1 MARGFSKAVTSPQK
15 QTDSLPLMNI
25 LNTSF
30 LEHFAN
36 LKDPRIERSKEHL
49 LKDIISIAILAVLSG
64 ADGWVAIEAYGR
76 AKYEWLKSFL
86 ELPNGIPSH
95 DTFSRVFARIE
106 PQQFQECFLSW
117 VNAIV
122 GELELNVIA
131 IDGKTMKQ
139 SYDRNDQQKA
149 LHIVT
154 AWSSSHQLVL
164 GQKKVAQKS
173 NELTAIPELIEML
186 EIAGSV
192 ITIDAMGCQ
201 KDITSLIIKKK
212 GDYVLALKG
221 NQKLLYKAVK

>member
-1 MARGFSKAVTSPQK
+1 MARGFSKAVTSQQK
-15 QTDSLPLMNI
+15 QTDSLPSMNI

-49 LKDIISIAILAVLSG
+49 LKDIIAIAILAVLSG
-64 ADGWVAIEAYGR
+64 ADGWVAREAYGN

-86 ELPNGIPSH
+86 ELPKGIPSH

-131 IDGKTMKQ
+131 IDGKTIKQ

-154 AWSSSHQLVL
+154 AWSSSHQLVV
-164 GQKKVAQKS
+164 GQKKSLK
-173 NELTAIPELIEML
+173 NLI
-186 EIAGSV
+186 
-192 ITIDAMGCQ
+192 
-201 KDITSLIIKKK
+201 
-212 GDYVLALKG
+212 
-221 NQKLLYKAVK
+221 N